1 MILRINYNLA
11 SCVQHQIYKRCFQQ
25 EKKQLVIFSPGSA
38 KNSLEITNVSMQW
51 WLTFWKFAEWNAE
64 VYSTA
69 CQSVWRSMEK
79 TLPSHLQKHSCTGLR
94 CSRSIFISVEIIS
107 DSKQNYFDLNA
118 KCKKKKK
125 IIHLHSPFSVAYPGS
140 SCLNIHVLPSHHLQ
154 LFKKK
159 PEEPA
164 EPHVHRVLPMGH
176 TQMPHPAGIL
186 IRCPNQLDWRQN
198 DHKQIQ
204 NNHKVN
210 PADSQSW

>member
-69 CQSVWRSMEK
+69 CQSVWRSMAK

-118 KCKKKKK
+118 KCKKKKNY
-125 IIHLHSPFSVAYPGS
+125 SPTFSIFCRLSWFNLSKHTCPPKPPPPALQEEARGASWATCS
-140 SCLNIHVLPSHHLQ
+140 SCAPNGTHPNATPSRH
-154 LFKKK
+154 
-159 PEEPA
+159 PN
-164 EPHVHRVLPMGH
+164 
-176 TQMPHPAGIL
+176 QMPKPTRLEAKW
-186 IRCPNQLDWRQN
+186 PQT
-198 DHKQIQ
+198 
-204 NNHKVN
+204 
-210 PADSQSW
+210 DSK

>member
-1 MILRINYNLA
+1 MLKCTQR
-11 SCVQHQIYKRCFQQ
+11 H
-25 EKKQLVIFSPGSA
+25 
-38 KNSLEITNVSMQW
+38 VSQFEEAW
-51 WLTFWKFAEWNAE
+51 
-64 VYSTA
+64 
-69 CQSVWRSMEK
+69 
-79 TLPSHLQKHSCTGLR
+79 QKHCLHICRNTAAPVSDAVAAFLLVWKSFQTP
-94 CSRSIFISVEIIS
+94 SRIILTLM
-107 DSKQNYFDLNA
+107 LNV
-118 KCKKKKK
+118 KKNK